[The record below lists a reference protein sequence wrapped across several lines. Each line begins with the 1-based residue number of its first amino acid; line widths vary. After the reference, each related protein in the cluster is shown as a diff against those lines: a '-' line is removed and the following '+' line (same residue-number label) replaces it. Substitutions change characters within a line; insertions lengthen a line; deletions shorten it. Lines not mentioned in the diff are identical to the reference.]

1 MNINTKKYELIFSLL
16 RTFVVTLRALLKTDR
31 QIGDPKVSGGARET
45 RVLTCT
51 RTNFAGFVTRPA
63 NTALV
68 REAPWRAA
76 TDASAEK
83 QIRDPSRCF

>member
-1 MNINTKKYELIFSLL
+1 MNLSFFFLS
-16 RTFVVTLRALLKTDR
+16 RTFVVALWALLKTDR
-31 QIGDPKVSGGARET
+31 QISDPEVSGGAREAGI
-45 RVLTCT
+45 LTCT

-63 NTALV
+63 NAALV

-83 QIRDPSRCF
+83 EIRDPSRCF